1 MSSMSDGGEAL
12 WVAGCGL
19 RYWNH
24 GDGTTVVLTHGAGTD
39 HTIFDAQVRFL
50 TEAGHRVITW
60 DLRGHGRSVP
70 WDEPFDPAQAVEDL
84 ASLLERLSIVR
95 TVLVGHGLGANISQ
109 VLARRYP
116 ERVRALVIIGSSS
129 NAARVTLRERLGD
142 LVRTALLRRTPA
154 RALPGR
160 LADLSATT
168 PGARDFA
175 SRAFARM
182 SKERLLELWAAPR
195 QLHHRRRWYRSRVP
209 LCLVRGEHDRS
220 GVASSMRR
228 WAPRELIREVVIPG
242 AGHLVTLD
250 APKAVNGVLGTFLQE
265 LQPAVRTL

>member
-1 MSSMSDGGEAL
+1 MSDRGETM

-39 HTIFDAQVRFL
+39 HTIFDAQVEFL
-50 TEAGHRVITW
+50 AQAGHRVITW

-84 ASLLERLSIVR
+84 ASLLERLSVVR
-95 TVLVGHGLGANISQ
+95 AVLIGHGLGANISQ

-116 ERVRALVIIGSSS
+116 ERVRALVVIGAAS
-129 NAARVTLRERLGD
+129 NTARVTLRERLGH
-142 LVRTALLRRTPA
+142 LVRSALLRRTPA

-160 LADLSATT
+160 LADISATT
-168 PGARDFA
+168 PGARA
-175 SRAFARM
+175 LAGRAFHRM

-195 QLHHRRRWYRSRVP
+195 RLHRRRRLYRSRVP

-228 WAPRELIREVVIPG
+228 WAPRELIREVVVPG

-250 APKAVNGVLGTFLQE
+250 APKAVNAVLGAFLEE
-265 LQPAVRTL
+265 LQPPARTL